1 MRQNSIPQNLIEKL
15 REKKHRV
22 EKKLFLVEGATSLL
36 ELIGSEYEIDTL
48 VISEDF
54 YKNYRSKIENN
65 EINYVIAHEGE
76 IRKLSSL
83 ENNTDGIAVVK
94 QMVFTLPAKKQGMYI
109 ALDSVRDPGNLGTI
123 IRIADWYGI
132 DTIVASEDTTDFYTP
147 KAISATMGSFTRVK
161 VVYTN
166 LFNFLENCNL
176 PILGAYLEGTSVH
189 EFNFPKEGVLVIGNE
204 SNGISTRIKHFI
216 NNKITIPKYGDAES
230 LNAGISTAVILDNW
244 KRSISG

>member
-1 MRQNSIPQNLIEKL
+1 MRSNSIPQNLIEKL

-36 ELIGSEYEIDTL
+36 ELIGSDYEIDTL
-48 VISEDF
+48 VISEEF

-65 EINYVIAHEGE
+65 DINYVIAHEGE

-83 ENNTDGIAVVK
+83 ENNTEGIAVVK

-147 KAISATMGSFTRVK
+147 KTISATMGSFTRVK
-161 VVYTN
+161 VVYMN
-166 LFNFLENCNL
+166 LFTFLENCNL
-176 PILGAYLEGTSVH
+176 PVLGAYLDGTSVH
-189 EFNFPKEGVLVIGNE
+189 GFHFPKEGVLIIGNE
-204 SNGISTRIKHFI
+204 SNGISSRIKHFI
-216 NNKITIPKYGDAES
+216 KHKVTIPKFGDAES